1 MVRQANTTNLSIDLD
16 AIEDDDDEVKAEPVL
31 VIPQSKF
38 DMGGIKGYSQKRI
51 ELKQQIKIKETIS
64 ELKHALSIFQPEEIR
79 LNHSLVLFVAQIV
92 EDIFTGKGLGSVKH
106 KIVVDVCKEYF
117 NDSPDL
123 VAMVVDLVF
132 VNVIKTSLY
141 RRNKTRVANL
151 FFWLLKHLGGN
162 VDVRYQT
169 NFKTSLGH

>member
-1 MVRQANTTNLSIDLD
+1 MVRQTNQANLSIILD
-16 AIEDDDDEVKAEPVL
+16 AVEDDTEIKQEPAII
-31 VIPQSKF
+31 IPQTKF

-64 ELKHALSIFQPEEIR
+64 ELKHALSIFHPDEIR

-123 VAMVVDLVF
+123 VAMVIDLVF
-132 VNVIKTSLY
+132 VNVLKTSLY

-151 FFWLLKHLGGN
+151 FFWLLKHLGGS

>member
-1 MVRQANTTNLSIDLD
+1 MVRQTNTAKLSIDLD
-16 AIEDDDDEVKAEPVL
+16 AVEEDTEVEEEPAL

-51 ELKQQIKIKETIS
+51 ELKQQLKIKETVS
-64 ELKHALSIFQPEEIR
+64 ELKHALSIFQPDEIR

-117 NDSPDL
+117 NDSPEL

-151 FFWLLKHLGGN
+151 FFWLLKHLGGS